1 MMKKLGLKALLRCQ
15 NGVVAIEAALIL
27 PLLILMYFGMWDVTH
42 YISEN
47 RKVTSI
53 AGTVADLVGQ
63 HRRFV
68 VHTATTGDLQ
78 DYFRVAAMVMKP
90 DTDSGIRI
98 RVASY
103 RPVLAG
109 TVTTPTL
116 VWSVNNGKGLN
127 CTKNPTNAELLSL
140 MGAGKDVVVTQVCTK
155 VQFYYSHI
163 LGPIFKQT
171 GATASKQ
178 TSKTAVE
185 QYVMISPRI
194 SNTMDCYANATSAP
208 GASTCGTTG

>member
-1 MMKKLGLKALLRCQ
+1 MMKKFGLKALLRCQ

-63 HRRFV
+63 
-68 VHTATTGDLQ
+68 Q

-90 DTDSGIRI
+90 ETDSGIRI

-116 VWSVNNGKGLN
+116 VWAVNNGKGLN

-163 LGPIFKQT
+163 LKPFFKQT